1 MNETVT
7 STSGSS
13 ASVWQTLRNSLTL
26 HTIIVGLLILLMLI
40 PLFMVEGVVRERNH
54 YQQQVLDEV
63 AATWGGQQ
71 TLNGPFLV
79 IPYIE
84 HITSVDTVTNN
95 KGEDSVVTKDIFNN
109 HTVVI
114 LPDTLDIKAEIEEEH
129 RKRGIYDAL
138 VYTTKATVSGT
149 FDHEFLL
156 EGGEG
161 DRRILWEK
169 VFVMFGLSDTK
180 AMNSGATFTW
190 DADQTDLQPGT
201 RLPQLL
207 SQGFHIPLDETTSN
221 DTKHDF
227 KLEFELRGSKGLFFT
242 PLGKTTTAEMSSG
255 WEHPSFQGDLLPE
268 KHDITDEGFTASW
281 DIPNLARS
289 YPQYWWLEDEVKYD
303 PGYFTA
309 GVSLY
314 EPVSLYSQ
322 VERAVKYGIL
332 FVALT
337 FLTFFA
343 FEIAGGS
350 RLHVLQYG
358 LIGFALAL
366 FYLILLSLA
375 EHLPFEQA
383 YIAATAAVVGMIW
396 IYAWAVLRSF
406 WKGLF
411 ILLVLGGLYYL
422 LFLILQMEDYALLAG
437 TGLLV
442 FATLM
447 MMFVTRNSRLS

>member
-7 STSGSS
+7 HTPAPGT
-13 ASVWQTLRNSLTL
+13 WQTFRSSLTL
-26 HTIIVGLLILLMLI
+26 HTLVMGLLILLMLI

-63 AATWGGQQ
+63 AATWGKQQ

-79 IPYIE
+79 IPYVE
-84 HITSVDTVTNN
+84 HITSVDTVTDS
-95 KGEDSVVTKDIFNN
+95 KGENKVVTKDIFNN
-109 HTVVI
+109 HTVLI
-114 LPDTLDIKAEIEEEH
+114 LPEELDIKARIEEEH

-138 VYTTKATVSGT
+138 VYTAEINISGT

-180 AMNSGATFTW
+180 AMNSGANFEW
-190 DADQTDLQPGT
+190 DTAPAELQPGT
-201 RLPQLL
+201 RLPGIV
-207 SQGFHIPLDETTSN
+207 SQGFHIPLDETSSN
-221 DTKHDF
+221 DTRHDF
-227 KLEFELRGSKGLFFT
+227 TLEFELRGSRSLFFT
-242 PLGKTTTAEMSSG
+242 PLGKTTTAEITSG
-255 WEHPSFQGDLLPE
+255 WEHPSFQGDLLPA
-268 KHDITDEGFTASW
+268 KRKITDQGFTANW

-343 FEIAGGS
+343 FEIASGA

-375 EHLPFEQA
+375 EHLPFVQA
-383 YIAATAAVVGMIW
+383 YLAAAAAVVVMIW

-411 ILLVLGGLYYL
+411 ILLVLSGLYYL
-422 LFLILQMEDYALLAG
+422 LFMILQLEDYALLAG

-447 MMFVTRNSRLS
+447 MMFVTRNSRLN